1 MEAHQAGRAQAGV
14 HVEAAKRVT
23 FTGVPCLEE
32 LRRGHKQQRS
42 SLAQVPSAW
51 LYLLAI
57 QYIYRHHPPAAGQR
71 ETPPPPPPSTDAV

>member
-1 MEAHQAGRAQAGV
+1 MEAQAGRAQQAEV

-57 QYIYRHHPPAAGQR
+57 QYI
-71 ETPPPPPPSTDAV
+71 